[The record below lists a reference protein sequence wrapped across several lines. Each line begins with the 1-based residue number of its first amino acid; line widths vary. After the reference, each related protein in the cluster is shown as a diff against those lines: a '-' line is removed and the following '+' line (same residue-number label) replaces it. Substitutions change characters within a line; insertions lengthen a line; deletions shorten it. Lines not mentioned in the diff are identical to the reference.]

1 MIRVRLYTNES
12 ATRLVEPNKRV
23 SRFVE
28 LLVLRDLGLSV
39 KITTTQILLLSLR
52 EIRVSLC
59 SRLRG

>member
-1 MIRVRLYTNES
+1 MICVRLYTNES

-23 SRFVE
+23 ARFVE

-59 SRLRG
+59 SRLKG